1 MRSQLQGTSHH
12 SANSSSSSSSSSSN
26 VGMVSRV
33 GSTIPSNS
41 SNSSSVTVRF
51 FWETHCRHRARF
63 NLLLLDHNEYLLE
76 DLSAYCFPAPSSSD
90 TTISSPVSASVKDAL
105 KIQGRLKLCSKSLV
119 FEPTDV
125 HYPVMKFPYKQMS
138 SDVTTLLSP
147 KATIAAASSQQQQQL
162 SVELRGF
169 FTFTSSAY
177 FELKEGNKVGP
188 YKMVEG
194 SSVSTHN
201 NSSNN
206 NSSNNSSSTFRLVFA
221 LVHADVDQF
230 VVKIEQLRHIVTLSQ
245 RQGSL
250 VAYQLL
256 KPFIEAAQLWTLRFD
271 VSNLVNFHEK
281 MQLSGSVA
289 ALKVRPLTTHPGSL
303 MVTDARVYFQP
314 SQLNNVGDASVLH
327 FELTKV
333 RRIFRRR
340 YLLRQ
345 VGLEFLLIDGASHL
359 FVFDTTAI
367 RNDLYALLLSLH
379 GLPSS
384 VHTDVKTIES
394 LTLKWQR
401 REMSNF
407 EYLLSLNDEADR
419 SVNDLTQYPVSCGAS
434 RPILC
439 HAMLASL

>member
-1 MRSQLQGTSHH
+1 MRSQKQETFHH
-12 SANSSSSSSSSSSN
+12 SVSSSSSSSGSK
-26 VGMVSRV
+26 VGI
-33 GSTIPSNS
+33 T
-41 SNSSSVTVRF
+41 SSVTVRF
-51 FWETHCRHRARF
+51 FWETLHRRHRARF

-76 DLSAYCFPAPSSSD
+76 DLSAYCFPAPSD
-90 TTISSPVSASVKDAL
+90 ATISSASTAIKDAL

-138 SDVTTLLSP
+138 SDVTLLSP
-147 KATIAAASSQQQQQL
+147 KTSSASQQL
-162 SVELRGF
+162 SEELRGL

-194 SSVSTHN
+194 SVSMHN
-201 NSSNN
+201 NYQA
-206 NSSNNSSSTFRLVFA
+206 NSSSSSTFRLVFA

-230 VVKIEQLRHIVTLSQ
+230 MVKIEQLRHIVTLSQ

-256 KPFIEAAQLWTLRFD
+256 KPFIEAAQLWTQRFD
-271 VSNLVNFHEK
+271 VSNLVNFHETL
-281 MQLSGSVA
+281 QRSGSVA
-289 ALKVRPLTTHPGSL
+289 ALKIRPLTTHPGSL
-303 MVTDARVYFQP
+303 MVTDTRVYFQP
-314 SQLNNVGDASVLH
+314 SQLNNVGDATVLH

-359 FVFDTTAI
+359 FVLDTTTI
-367 RNDLYALLLSLH
+367 RNDFYTLLLSLQ

-401 REMSNF
+401 RDISNF
-407 EYLLSLNDEADR
+407 EYLMSLNDEADR
-419 SVNDLTQYPVSCGAS
+419 SVNDLTQYPVS
-434 RPILC
+434 
-439 HAMLASL
+439 

>member
-1 MRSQLQGTSHH
+1 MMMTIDVIILIVIEVCCAGRYYYSFSSKGMRSQLQETFHH
-12 SANSSSSSSSSSSN
+12 SVSSSSSSGSK
-26 VGMVSRV
+26 V
-33 GSTIPSNS
+33 GST
-41 SNSSSVTVRF
+41 SSVTVRF
-51 FWETHCRHRARF
+51 FWETSHCRHRARF

-76 DLSAYCFPAPSSSD
+76 DLSAYCFPVPSD
-90 TTISSPVSASVKDAL
+90 ATISSASAAIKDTL

-138 SDVTTLLSP
+138 SDVTQLSP
-147 KATIAAASSQQQQQL
+147 KISSSSQQL

-194 SSVSTHN
+194 SVS
-201 NSSNN
+201 NS
-206 NSSNNSSSTFRLVFA
+206 SSSTFRLVFA

-230 VVKIEQLRHIVTLSQ
+230 MVKIEQLRHIVTLSQ
-245 RQGSL
+245 RQGSI

-256 KPFIEAAQLWTLRFD
+256 KPFIEAAQLWTQRFD
-271 VSNLVNFHEK
+271 VSNLVNFHETL
-281 MQLSGSVA
+281 QRSGSVA
-289 ALKVRPLTTHPGSL
+289 ALKIRPLTTHPGSL
-303 MVTDARVYFQP
+303 MVTDIRVYFQP

-345 VGLEFLLIDGASHL
+345 VGLEFLLIDGSSHL
-359 FVFDTTAI
+359 FVLDTTAI
-367 RNDLYALLLSLH
+367 RNDLYTLLLSLQ

-394 LTLKWQR
+394 LTQKWQR
-401 REMSNF
+401 REISNF
-407 EYLLSLNDEADR
+407 EYLMSLNDEADR
-419 SVNDLTQYPVSCGAS
+419 SVNDLTQYPVSYGTS
-434 RPILC
+434 RSMPCLHNC
-439 HAMLASL
+439 T